1 MSRCTS
7 MGGSPGSPAWRTS
20 VTHLIRYRWH
30 VSSLRMC
37 LSTPVRSGVWCIT
50 TPRPSCVR
58 HQRWVRSIRNSSTD
72 CSEERAM
79 DTERLRQFQELI
91 ALEPDD
97 TVLRF
102 GLGELYI
109 QAKDFARAAEQF
121 AEILRLDPHYS
132 ATYRY
137 LEQAY
142 VALDRVSE
150 AEAMFQQGIAVAEAR
165 GDLQTA
171 KEMQVFLRRL
181 HK

>member
-1 MSRCTS
+1 MSQCTS

-20 VTHLIRYRWH
+20 VTHLIRCRWR

-37 LSTPVRSGVWCIT
+37 LSTPTRSGEWCIT
-50 TPRPSCVR
+50 TLRPSCAR
-58 HQRWVRSIRNSSTD
+58 HQRWVRSIRNSSTN
-72 CSEERAM
+72 CSEERNM

-109 QAKDFARAAEQF
+109 EAKDFASAAEQF

-132 ATYRY
+132 AAYRY
-137 LEQAY
+137 LGQAY
-142 VALDRVSE
+142 AALGRASE
-150 AEAMFQQGIAVAEAR
+150 AETVFQQGIAVAEAR

-171 KEMQVFLRRL
+171 KEMHVFLRRL
-181 HK
+181 HT